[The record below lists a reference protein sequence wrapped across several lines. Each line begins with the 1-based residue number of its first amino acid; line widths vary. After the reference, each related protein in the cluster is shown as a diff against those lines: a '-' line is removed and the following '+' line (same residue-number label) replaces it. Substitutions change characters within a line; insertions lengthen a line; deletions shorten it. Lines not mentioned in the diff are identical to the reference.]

1 MSIQV
6 VLEKIVHYLIDTNII
21 IYRLK
26 NLGNVNANFLKN
38 KDKHMSLSVISYGEL
53 VFGAKKSKAVE
64 KNMETVNAIKSI
76 FPLLEIT
83 SEIMNIFGEIK
94 AYTQK
99 IGKTIDDMDL
109 LIAATAITN
118 NFTLVTH
125 NTKHFKNIPN
135 LKVEDWF

>member
-1 MSIQV
+1 
-6 VLEKIVHYLIDTNII
+6 
-21 IYRLK
+21 
-26 NLGNVNANFLKN
+26 
-38 KDKHMSLSVISYGEL
+38 
-53 VFGAKKSKAVE
+53 
-64 KNMETVNAIKSI
+64 METVNAIKSI

-125 NTKHFKNIPN
+125 NTKHFENIPN
-135 LKVEDWF
+135 LKVEDWFRVFQDFTTNSDIDWSKSVAEIDQQLYRKYGLSEEEVAFIEKMIKPKSSLRQAQLPWGWATVE

>member
-1 MSIQV
+1 M
-6 VLEKIVHYLIDTNII
+6 HYLIDTNII

-83 SEIMNIFGEIK
+83 SEIMNILEK
-94 AYTQK
+94 
-99 IGKTIDDMDL
+99 
-109 LIAATAITN
+109 
-118 NFTLVTH
+118 
-125 NTKHFKNIPN
+125 
-135 LKVEDWF
+135 LKRILKKLEKQ

>member
-38 KDKHMSLSVISYGEL
+38 KDNHMSLSVISYGEL

-83 SEIMNIFGEIK
+83 SEIMNIFGEVK

>member
-1 MSIQV
+1 M
-6 VLEKIVHYLIDTNII
+6 HYLIDTNII

-38 KDKHMSLSVISYGEL
+38 KDNHMSLSVISYGEL

-94 AYTQK
+94 VYTQK

-125 NTKHFKNIPN
+125 NTKHFENIPN

>member
-64 KNMETVNAIKSI
+64 KTWKRLM
-76 FPLLEIT
+76 
-83 SEIMNIFGEIK
+83 
-94 AYTQK
+94 Q
-99 IGKTIDDMDL
+99 
-109 LIAATAITN
+109 
-118 NFTLVTH
+118 
-125 NTKHFKNIPN
+125 
-135 LKVEDWF
+135 

>member
-1 MSIQV
+1 M
-6 VLEKIVHYLIDTNII
+6 HYLIDTNII

-38 KDKHMSLSVISYGEL
+38 EDKHMSLSVVSYGEL
-53 VFGAKKSKAVE
+53 VFGARKSKAVE
-64 KNMETVNAIKSI
+64 KNMETVNVIKSI
-76 FPLLEIT
+76 FPLIEIT

-109 LIAATAITN
+109 LIAATAIIN

-125 NTKHFKNIPN
+125 NTKHFENIPN
-135 LKVEDWF
+135 LKIEDWF

>member
-1 MSIQV
+1 M
-6 VLEKIVHYLIDTNII
+6 HYLIDTNII

-26 NLGNVNANFLKN
+26 NLGNVNANFLRN
-38 KDKHMSLSVISYGEL
+38 KDKHMSLSVVSYGEL

-64 KNMETVNAIKSI
+64 KNMETVNAIKVI
-76 FPLLEIT
+76 FPLIEIT
-83 SEIMNIFGEIK
+83 SEIMNTFGEIK

-118 NFTLVTH
+118 DFTLVTH
-125 NTKHFKNIPN
+125 NTKHFENIPN
-135 LKVEDWF
+135 LKIEDWF

>member
-1 MSIQV
+1 M
-6 VLEKIVHYLIDTNII
+6 HYLIDTNII

-53 VFGAKKSKAVE
+53 VFGAKKSKAAE

>member
-1 MSIQV
+1 M
-6 VLEKIVHYLIDTNII
+6 HYLIDTNII

-26 NLGNVNANFLKN
+26 NLGNVNANFLRN
-38 KDKHMSLSVISYGEL
+38 KDKHMSLSVVSYGEL

-64 KNMETVNAIKSI
+64 KNMETVNAIKVI
-76 FPLLEIT
+76 FPLIEIT
-83 SEIMNIFGEIK
+83 SEIMSTFGEIK

-118 NFTLVTH
+118 DFTLVTH
-125 NTKHFKNIPN
+125 NTKHFENIPN
-135 LKVEDWF
+135 LKIEDWF

>member
-1 MSIQV
+1 M
-6 VLEKIVHYLIDTNII
+6 HYLIDTNII

-53 VFGAKKSKAVE
+53 VFGAKKSKAAE

-125 NTKHFKNIPN
+125 NMKHFENIPN

>member
-53 VFGAKKSKAVE
+53 VFGAKKSKAAE

>member
-1 MSIQV
+1 M
-6 VLEKIVHYLIDTNII
+6 HYLIDTNII

-38 KDKHMSLSVISYGEL
+38 KDKHMSLSVIFYGEL

-125 NTKHFKNIPN
+125 NMKHFKNIPN

>member
-53 VFGAKKSKAVE
+53 VFGAKKSKAAE

-118 NFTLVTH
+118 DFTLVTH
-125 NTKHFKNIPN
+125 NTKHFENIPN
-135 LKVEDWF
+135 LKIEDWF

>member
-1 MSIQV
+1 M
-6 VLEKIVHYLIDTNII
+6 HYLIDTNII

-125 NTKHFKNIPN
+125 NTKHFENIPN

>member
-1 MSIQV
+1 M
-6 VLEKIVHYLIDTNII
+6 HYLIDTNII

-38 KDKHMSLSVISYGEL
+38 KDNHMSLSVISYGEL
-53 VFGAKKSKAVE
+53 VFGAKKSKAAE

-83 SEIMNIFGEIK
+83 SEIMNIFGEVK

>member
-1 MSIQV
+1 M
-6 VLEKIVHYLIDTNII
+6 HYLIDTNII

-26 NLGNVNANFLKN
+26 NLGNINANFLKN
-38 KDKHMSLSVISYGEL
+38 KDKYMSLSVVSYGEL

-64 KNMETVNAIKSI
+64 KNMETVNAIKAI

-125 NTKHFKNIPN
+125 HTKHFENIPN
-135 LKVEDWF
+135 LKLEDWF

>member
-1 MSIQV
+1 M
-6 VLEKIVHYLIDTNII
+6 HYLIDTNII

>member
-1 MSIQV
+1 M
-6 VLEKIVHYLIDTNII
+6 HYLIGTNII

-26 NLGNVNANFLKN
+26 NLGNVNANFLRN
-38 KDKHMSLSVISYGEL
+38 KDKHMSLSVVSYGEL

-64 KNMETVNAIKSI
+64 KNMETVNAIKVI
-76 FPLLEIT
+76 FPLIEIT
-83 SEIMNIFGEIK
+83 SEIMNTFGEIK

-118 NFTLVTH
+118 DFTLVTH
-125 NTKHFKNIPN
+125 NTKHFENIPN
-135 LKVEDWF
+135 LKIEDWF

>member
-1 MSIQV
+1 M
-6 VLEKIVHYLIDTNII
+6 HYLIDTNII

-38 KDKHMSLSVISYGEL
+38 KDKHMSLSVIFYGEL
-53 VFGAKKSKAVE
+53 VFGAKKSKAAE

-125 NTKHFKNIPN
+125 NMKHFKNIPN

>member
-1 MSIQV
+1 M
-6 VLEKIVHYLIDTNII
+6 HYLIDTNII

-38 KDKHMSLSVISYGEL
+38 KDKHMSLSVVSYGEL
-53 VFGAKKSKAVE
+53 VFGARKSKAVE
-64 KNMETVNAIKSI
+64 KNMETVNVIKSI
-76 FPLLEIT
+76 FPLIEIT

-125 NTKHFKNIPN
+125 NTKHFENIPN
-135 LKVEDWF
+135 LKIEDWF

>member
-6 VLEKIVHYLIDTNII
+6 VLEKIMHYLIDTNII

-38 KDKHMSLSVISYGEL
+38 KDNHMSLSVISYGEL

>member
-1 MSIQV
+1 M
-6 VLEKIVHYLIDTNII
+6 HYLIDTNII

-38 KDKHMSLSVISYGEL
+38 EDKHMSLSVVSYGEL
-53 VFGAKKSKAVE
+53 VFGARKSKAVE
-64 KNMETVNAIKSI
+64 KNMETVNVIKSI
-76 FPLLEIT
+76 FPLIEIT

-125 NTKHFKNIPN
+125 NTKHFENIPN
-135 LKVEDWF
+135 LKIEDWF

>member
-1 MSIQV
+1 M
-6 VLEKIVHYLIDTNII
+6 HYLIDTNII

-38 KDKHMSLSVISYGEL
+38 EDKHMSLSVVSYGEL
-53 VFGAKKSKAVE
+53 VFGARKSKAVE
-64 KNMETVNAIKSI
+64 KNMETVNIIKSI
-76 FPLLEIT
+76 FPLIEIT

-125 NTKHFKNIPN
+125 NTKHFENIPN
-135 LKVEDWF
+135 LKIEDWF

>member
-1 MSIQV
+1 M
-6 VLEKIVHYLIDTNII
+6 HYLIDTNII

-26 NLGNVNANFLKN
+26 NLGNINANFLKN
-38 KDKHMSLSVISYGEL
+38 KDKYMSLSVVSYGEL

-64 KNMETVNAIKSI
+64 KNMETVNAIKAI

-125 NTKHFKNIPN
+125 NTKHFENIPN
-135 LKVEDWF
+135 LKLEDWF

>member
-1 MSIQV
+1 M
-6 VLEKIVHYLIDTNII
+6 HYLIDTNII

-53 VFGAKKSKAVE
+53 VFGAKKSKAAE

-125 NTKHFKNIPN
+125 NMKHFKNIPN

>member
-1 MSIQV
+1 
-6 VLEKIVHYLIDTNII
+6 VHYLIDTNII

-38 KDKHMSLSVISYGEL
+38 KDNHMSLSVISYGEL

-83 SEIMNIFGEIK
+83 SEIMNIFREVK

>member
-1 MSIQV
+1 M
-6 VLEKIVHYLIDTNII
+6 HYLIDTNII

-26 NLGNVNANFLKN
+26 NLGYVNAHFLKN
-38 KDKHMSLSVISYGEL
+38 EDKHMSLSVVSYGEL
-53 VFGAKKSKAVE
+53 VFGARKSKAVE
-64 KNMETVNAIKSI
+64 KNMETVNVIKSI
-76 FPLLEIT
+76 FPLIEIT

-125 NTKHFKNIPN
+125 NTKHFENIPN
-135 LKVEDWF
+135 LKIEDWF